1 MLNLHEKVVI
11 IFFIFVAVTYVWAM
25 LQNVDNV
32 DEDENGFF
40 DRRDRV

>member
-11 IFFIFVAVTYVWAM
+11 IFFICVFITYVWAM

-40 DRRDRV
+40 DRRDRK